1 LTTRVAALVGVACMQ
16 PGDPS
21 ISDWNAHAS
30 AAPQPSRGS
39 ASSALRPAG
48 SWLRGCPMGQQGAPE
63 AIGVA
68 PESSS
73 SMAREQRTLNRLIHL
88 EEGARSG
95 PLLRRLVFRLRITWF
110 LLRRTPRAKMLRRL
124 GLLGFILRTAAA
136 WLLLVLVPAQL
147 AFELSVAFNW
157 AYAVGYALDAVL
169 LTPRLASL
177 SLWSARLGRWLL
189 WQVLLALKLGDLQSV
204 RRLDEL
210 LGGAAGSPPASPGKA
225 AGRLCSRSCDVSTLR
240 RASPGGIGSLGGR
253 APPSLPRLSLRKLVV
268 ALLVAPYDLVLWNT
282 SAQNAVPWVRVLRA
296 IAHWNDMIDAA
307 GYLLE
312 RSPKLSFA
320 FARVLRIIN
329 FFVLSAHWLGCAI
342 FLACRS
348 PAASHY
354 AASTEHFRQFNA
366 QGEESAV
373 GKSNV
378 INFPRLA

>member
-1 LTTRVAALVGVACMQ
+1 
-16 PGDPS
+16 
-21 ISDWNAHAS
+21 
-30 AAPQPSRGS
+30 
-39 ASSALRPAG
+39 
-48 SWLRGCPMGQQGAPE
+48 
-63 AIGVA
+63 
-68 PESSS
+68 
-73 SMAREQRTLNRLIHL
+73 
-88 EEGARSG
+88 
-95 PLLRRLVFRLRITWF
+95 
-110 LLRRTPRAKMLRRL
+110 
-124 GLLGFILRTAAA
+124 
-136 WLLLVLVPAQL
+136 
-147 AFELSVAFNW
+147 
-157 AYAVGYALDAVL
+157 
-169 LTPRLASL
+169 
-177 SLWSARLGRWLL
+177 
-189 WQVLLALKLGDLQSV
+189 
-204 RRLDEL
+204 
-210 LGGAAGSPPASPGKA
+210 
-225 AGRLCSRSCDVSTLR
+225 
-240 RASPGGIGSLGGR
+240 LGGR

-312 RSPKLSFA
+312 RSPCSEAIENPLPHRCVHGPDPPQRCRSPKLSFA

>member
-1 LTTRVAALVGVACMQ
+1 MQ

-157 AYAVGYALDAVL
+157 VRATLLLLPLAQPPAPCVSHPDTPHTLLAPGVRGWIRPRRRAPHSAIGLTISLVGPARPVAAVASLAGSQIG
-169 LTPRLASL
+169 RLAERAETGRT
-177 SLWSARLGRWLL
+177 ARWGRWL
-189 WQVLLALKLGDLQSV
+189 ATSV
-204 RRLDEL
+204 
-210 LGGAAGSPPASPGKA
+210 
-225 AGRLCSRSCDVSTLR
+225 
-240 RASPGGIGSLGGR
+240 
-253 APPSLPRLSLRKLVV
+253 PR
-268 ALLVAPYDLVLWNT
+268 
-282 SAQNAVPWVRVLRA
+282 
-296 IAHWNDMIDAA
+296 
-307 GYLLE
+307 
-312 RSPKLSFA
+312 
-320 FARVLRIIN
+320 
-329 FFVLSAHWLGCAI
+329 
-342 FLACRS
+342 
-348 PAASHY
+348 
-354 AASTEHFRQFNA
+354 
-366 QGEESAV
+366 
-373 GKSNV
+373 
-378 INFPRLA
+378 